1 MVKNYEYTYLTRQ
14 DMSEEAA
21 KELQDKIA
29 QLVQTKLGAIVDTPR
44 SYKKRL
50 AYKINKQD
58 TAYVN
63 TVMFTLD
70 TEKLE
75 FFKKETDVM
84 TEILRGLIVSY
95 DPKKLEQEAR
105 REPRSSEDRTQE
117 TPVVAVKETPV
128 KPVAVVEA
136 KVTVAEEKIEKP
148 QAIKEEKEE
157 VKEEKKEEETKEVK
171 KVAKKEDKPKE
182 KEEKVADEKAAK
194 PKRRTKIKTEL
205 KDIEQKLDEI
215 LK

>member
-1 MVKNYEYTYLTRQ
+1 
-14 DMSEEAA
+14 
-21 KELQDKIA
+21 
-29 QLVQTKLGAIVDTPR
+29 
-44 SYKKRL
+44 
-50 AYKINKQD
+50 
-58 TAYVN
+58 
-63 TVMFTLD
+63 MFTLD

-84 TEILRGLIVSY
+84 AEILRGLIVSY
-95 DPKKLEQEAR
+95 DPKKLEREAR
-105 REPRSSEDRTQE
+105 REPRSSEDRNQE
-117 TPVVAVKETPV
+117 TPAMAVKETPV
-128 KPVAVVEA
+128 KPAAVAGIKPVI
-136 KVTVAEEKIEKP
+136 EEKIEKP
-148 QAIKEEKEE
+148 QAAKEEKEAVA
-157 VKEEKKEEETKEVK
+157 VKEEKKEEETKEIK